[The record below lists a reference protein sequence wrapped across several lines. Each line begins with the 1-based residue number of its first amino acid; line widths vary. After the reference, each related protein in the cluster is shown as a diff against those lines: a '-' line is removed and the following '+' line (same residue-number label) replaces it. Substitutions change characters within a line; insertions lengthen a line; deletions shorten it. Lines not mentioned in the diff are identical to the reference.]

1 MGEVRFQASSMT
13 TAQPNVE
20 VRPSGAEVGET
31 RPVGPVSGV
40 CRAEGGLALSGKPTR
55 AQPCNTREPN
65 LRRILELCVPVS
77 VVLAECDLRIEAI
90 LDMKVG
96 TIIEFDVPFDA
107 DLTLFAANRQIG
119 TGQAV
124 KVGENF
130 GLRVAEIGTVK
141 ERINALGGVNAAK
154 EKA

>member
-1 MGEVRFQASSMT
+1 MATTQA
-13 TAQPNVE
+13 NVE
-20 VRPSGAEVGET
+20 VPPSGAEVVET
-31 RPVGPVSGV
+31 RPAGVGSGV
-40 CRAEGGLALSGKPTR
+40 SRTKGEQAMSPKPTP
-55 AQPCNTREPN
+55 AQPCDTRKPN

-96 TIIEFDVPFDA
+96 TIIEFDVPFDS
-107 DLTLFAANRQIG
+107 DLALFAANRQIG

-154 EKA
+154 QKA

>member
-1 MGEVRFQASSMT
+1 MT
-13 TAQPNVE
+13 TTQANVE
-20 VRPSGAEVGET
+20 VPPSGAEVGET
-31 RPVGPVSGV
+31 GPAGTGSGV
-40 CRAEGGLALSGKPTR
+40 SHAKGGLAMSPKPTR
-55 AQPCNTREPN
+55 AQPSDTREPN

-90 LDMKVG
+90 LDMRVG

-107 DLTLFAANRQIG
+107 DLTLFAANRRIG
-119 TGQAV
+119 IGQAV
-124 KVGENF
+124 KVSENF

-154 EKA
+154 QKA